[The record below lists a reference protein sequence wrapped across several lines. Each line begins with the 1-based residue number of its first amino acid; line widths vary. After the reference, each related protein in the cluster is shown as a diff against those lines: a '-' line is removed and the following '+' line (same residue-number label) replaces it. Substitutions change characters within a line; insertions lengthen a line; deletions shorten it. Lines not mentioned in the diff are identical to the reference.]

1 MSILGD
7 NIRRFRKEKGLTQTE
22 FAERIGA
29 KRAVVGAYEEGRAEP
44 RLQTLQ
50 AISAFFGMSID
61 ALLGQDVG
69 TENTRQTDVKGNNL
83 RILPIALQANANTE
97 TIPLVPVKASAGY
110 ATGYGDVDFIRQLS
124 QFQMPFPE
132 LSKGRTCRIFQIRG
146 DSMLPVPA
154 GAYVL
159 AEYVQ
164 DWSSLKDYTCCI
176 IVTLDDGVVYKRV
189 VNQLEESKQL
199 LLISDNKDYAPYTV
213 SAAQVVEVWKA
224 RGYTTFD
231 LPDATQAAT
240 RDVRSL
246 AEVVMELKLEIRN
259 LKEDC
264 LNRGLGG

>member
-7 NIRRFRKEKGLTQTE
+7 NIRRLRKEKGMTQTE

-50 AISAFFGMSID
+50 AISAFFGVSID
-61 ALLGQDVG
+61 AMLGQDVNA
-69 TENTRQTDVKGNNL
+69 ENTRQTDIRGNNL
-83 RILPIALQANANTE
+83 RILPIALQADADTE
-97 TIPLVPVKASAGY
+97 SIPLVPVKASAGY
-110 ATGYGDVDFIRQLS
+110 ASGYGDVDFIRQLP

-132 LSKGRTCRIFQIRG
+132 LSRGRTCRIFQIRG

-164 DWSSLKDYTCCI
+164 DWSSVKDYTCCI
-176 IVTLDDGVVYKRV
+176 IVTRDDGVVYKRV
-189 VNQLEESKQL
+189 VNCLEEKSEL
-199 LLISDNKDYAPYTV
+199 LLISDNKEYAPYSV
-213 SAAQVVEVWKA
+213 SATQVVEVWKA

-231 LPDATQAAT
+231 LPDAAQAAT

-246 AEVVMELKLEIRN
+246 ADVVMELKLEIRN